1 MVTRWAVSIVAVAIA
16 FLLSSCEQSQ
26 QTTTVA
32 KAQPKIGVLL
42 ANHGSEQKT
51 WRDMLVNL
59 EDSVRDRILANPNVT
74 SVKTAFMEYTEPS
87 IATRMKE
94 FDAEGYDEVIIV
106 PLFITVSGH
115 TNTDIPHIV
124 GLTHDQEA
132 VERLRDRDNIEVY
145 QAKAKVTVTSTIDA
159 TEFLTD
165 NIVRRA
171 KTLLKGEDGKNFGV
185 TLAAYGDKDFNQQ
198 WEALMASVGESLMAE
213 TGIDMVN
220 YAWSGH
226 LVNYSIDPT
235 KDAINQVLAEKDS
248 NILISVYVAYDYMFQ
263 KDIIGE
269 ASRECDRP
277 DDVRYIEK
285 EAILPDNDL
294 NNWVVE
300 SVDEVFSVRKLASAG
315 A

>member
-1 MVTRWAVSIVAVAIA
+1 MFTRWIVSLVAIGIA
-16 FLLSSCEQSQ
+16 FMLTSCDQAE
-26 QTTTVA
+26 QTTVVA

-42 ANHGSEQKT
+42 ANHGSEQKS

-94 FDAEGYDEVIIV
+94 FDAEGYDEVIIWL
-106 PLFITVSGH
+106 LFITVSGH

-124 GLTHDQEA
+124 GLTHDQAA

-159 TEFLTD
+159 TQFLTD

-171 KTLLKGEDGKNFGV
+171 KNLLKGEDGKSFGV

-198 WEALMASVGESLMAE
+198 WEALMANVGESLMAE

-235 KDAINQVLAEKDS
+235 RDAINQVLAEKDS

-277 DDVRYIEK
+277 EDVRYIEK

-300 SVDEVFSVRKLASAG
+300 SVDEVFSIRKLASS
-315 A
+315 